1 MFSSFG
7 AKLRYLRLHQALT
20 QVELAQ
26 HLSLATHTHISQME
40 AGIREPSL
48 TLVCKIAEYFGVT
61 IDFLL
66 RDALPV
72 AEPQPFQSGGSITQE
87 PPALFGSK
95 LRHLRKQCGL
105 TQLALAQ
112 QLEHITHTHV
122 SHLEAGRKEPSIS
135 LVLRLADF
143 FGVTTD
149 YLLRDAIPS
158 EAEQTDM

>member
-1 MFSSFG
+1 
-7 AKLRYLRLHQALT
+7 LQRALT
-20 QVELAQ
+20 QIELARQ
-26 HLSLATHTHISQME
+26 LSLATNTHISQME
-40 AGIREPSL
+40 AGVREPSL

-66 RDALPV
+66 RDAIPV